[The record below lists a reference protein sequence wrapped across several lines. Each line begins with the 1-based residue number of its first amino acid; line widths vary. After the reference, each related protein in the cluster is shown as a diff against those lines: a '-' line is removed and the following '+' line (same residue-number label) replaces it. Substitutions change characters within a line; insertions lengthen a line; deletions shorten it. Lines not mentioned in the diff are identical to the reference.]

1 MQVVPWFLRRAQPR
15 ADRPAQWEWP
25 GASHARGRARGRR
38 VGRVA
43 ARHPDCALG
52 PWDSIPLVVL
62 PVKPLFREHGGLA
75 GKCNPESVRGYFFT
89 NNPSEAV

>member
-1 MQVVPWFLRRAQPR
+1 M
-15 ADRPAQWEWP
+15 
-25 GASHARGRARGRR
+25 GHARGRARVRR

-43 ARHPDCALG
+43 ARHPDFAMG
-52 PWDSIPLVVL
+52 PRDSIPLIVL
-62 PVKPLFREHGGLA
+62 PVKPFSREHGGSA